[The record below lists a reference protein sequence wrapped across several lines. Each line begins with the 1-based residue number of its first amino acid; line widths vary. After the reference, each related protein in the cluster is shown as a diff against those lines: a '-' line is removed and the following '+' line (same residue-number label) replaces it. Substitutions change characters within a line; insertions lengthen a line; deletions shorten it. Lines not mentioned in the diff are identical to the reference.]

1 MKEEFVNEHYDRDY
15 FEWQRAHG
23 EFGGKANTF
32 QFLNSIHETDTV
44 VDFGCGGGFLLKNLV
59 CEKRIGIEPNLS
71 AHAQIIENGCQVFAS
86 PSDALAELG
95 EGFADVI
102 ISNNALEH
110 TINPYQELKN
120 LYPLLKT
127 GGIIHFCIPCDSV
140 SWKYAPND
148 INQHFFSWSP
158 MNAGNLFT
166 HAGYEVIF
174 ARADIRKWPPFYRH
188 FALLGWPI
196 FNFISRL
203 YGRIAR
209 SWFQVEVKA
218 TKVL

>member
-1 MKEEFVNEHYDRDY
+1 MKEREVNEYYDQDY
-15 FEWQRAHG
+15 FEWQRSHG

-32 QFLNSIHETDTV
+32 QFIKSIRESDTV
-44 VDFGCGGGFLLKNLV
+44 VDFGCGGGFLLKNLI
-59 CEKRIGIEPNLS
+59 CSKRIGIEPNTN
-71 AHAQIIENGCQVFAS
+71 AHAQIMANGCQVFSS
-86 PSDALAELG
+86 PLEALAELG

-110 TINPYQELKN
+110 TLNPYEEIKN
-120 LYPLLKT
+120 LYPLLKK
-127 GGIIHFCIPCDSV
+127 GGVIHFCIPCDSV
-140 SWKYAPND
+140 AWKYAPND

-174 ARADIRKWPPFYRH
+174 ARADFRKWPPFYRH
-188 FALLGWPI
+188 VAMLGWPI
-196 FNFISRL
+196 FNFVSRL